1 MAITHKIKYIFIAL
15 LVITLLL
22 NAGACSLSQILA
34 PQHSAD
40 STESGWT
47 FPAANSQAIPL
58 PQFADVVAKV
68 KPAVVS
74 ITTERSYRD
83 WWGNEHLQQSA
94 GSGVIIDPEG
104 YIVTNNHVIE
114 DASRIKIGLCDGRI
128 FLASMVGTDPQS
140 DLAVIKVDATNLPYA
155 EPGNSSELRQG
166 EWVLALGN
174 ALGMGRIIVVKGIV
188 SDLNV
193 TITVEGNTLHNLIL
207 IDAPIN
213 PGDSGGPLVNMAG
226 EVVGINCAKIV
237 EIRVE
242 GMGYAI
248 SINSA
253 KPIIEDLIRQGSVSH
268 PWLGVVVSTV
278 DPFVAAANN
287 LSVER
292 GAFITE
298 VVPDSP
304 AEAAGLEQ
312 GDIIIGFQ
320 GKDTDTAEA
329 LWQAIQNC
337 RVGDKVEI
345 SYSREGRVETA
356 FAILGQIPS

>member
-1 MAITHKIKYIFIAL
+1 M
-15 LVITLLL
+15 
-22 NAGACSLSQILA
+22 
-34 PQHSAD
+34 
-40 STESGWT
+40 
-47 FPAANSQAIPL
+47 
-58 PQFADVVAKV
+58 
-68 KPAVVS
+68 
-74 ITTERSYRD
+74 
-83 WWGNEHLQQSA
+83 
-94 GSGVIIDPEG
+94 
-104 YIVTNNHVIE
+104 
-114 DASRIKIGLCDGRI
+114 
-128 FLASMVGTDPQS
+128 
-140 DLAVIKVDATNLPYA
+140 
-155 EPGNSSELRQG
+155 
-166 EWVLALGN
+166 LALGN
-174 ALGMGRIIVVKGIV
+174 ALCMGSIIVVKGIV

-248 SINSA
+248 SVNSA

-356 FAILGQIPS
+356 FAILAQVYQDLR